1 MAGPVKTVCFIASV
15 VIAWGLF
22 EVGEAIV
29 AWFYFKIR
37 GIEIP
42 GNLELADQDK
52 IEHMISILIHGLLLH
67 GIRKKTS
74 KFMFPWMFLYYIF
87 ILVGLIPIAMLGIR
101 LFINCFF
108 ADHFEISRVDY
119 KWISIYSTVYIYKT
133 WVEEIYKSIKKR
145 EEAIEKNELMKRRM
159 AENAKI
165 EEGKKTK
172 EDEKTNN
179 SEKEPGMMA

>member
-1 MAGPVKTVCFIASV
+1 MAVPVKTVSFITSV

-74 KFMFPWMFLYYIF
+74 KFMLPWMFLYYIF
-87 ILVGLIPIAMLGIR
+87 ILVGLIPITMLGIR

-133 WVEEIYKSIKKR
+133 WVEEIYKSIKAK
-145 EEAIEKNELMKRRM
+145 EDAKEKKESDEKI
-159 AENAKI
+159 AKI
-165 EEGKKTK
+165 NKKVANIAKLEEGKKTMEGK
-172 EDEKTNN
+172 YRI
-179 SEKEPGMMA
+179 

>member
-1 MAGPVKTVCFIASV
+1 MAGPVKTVSFIASV
-15 VIAWGLF
+15 VIALGLF

-42 GNLELADQDK
+42 ENLELADQYK

-87 ILVGLIPIAMLGIR
+87 ILVGLVPIVMLGIR
-101 LFINCFF
+101 LIINCFYADYF
-108 ADHFEISRVDY
+108 DEVNLIDNATDHFLENISLFYFIFFLAD
-119 KWISIYSTVYIYKT
+119 
-133 WVEEIYKSIKKR
+133 
-145 EEAIEKNELMKRRM
+145 L
-159 AENAKI
+159 
-165 EEGKKTK
+165 
-172 EDEKTNN
+172 
-179 SEKEPGMMA
+179 

>member
-1 MAGPVKTVCFIASV
+1 MAGPVKTVSFIASV

-42 GNLELADQDK
+42 ENLELADQYK

-87 ILVGLIPIAMLGIR
+87 ILVGLVPIAMLGIR
-101 LFINCFF
+101 QGGFL
-108 ADHFEISRVDY
+108 E
-119 KWISIYSTVYIYKT
+119 WSTY
-133 WVEEIYKSIKKR
+133 
-145 EEAIEKNELMKRRM
+145 
-159 AENAKI
+159 
-165 EEGKKTK
+165 
-172 EDEKTNN
+172 
-179 SEKEPGMMA
+179 